1 MQSEYSRELFARLR
15 AGVLETIEWT
25 GTPDDG
31 QIRAQIDEALAREEQ
46 VRTMPAKQRIR
57 LGRDLFDSLRRFD
70 AITELLED
78 GSVSEIMVNRADVI
92 FIEKN
97 GKLQTYGRSFSS
109 DEALADIIQMIVSK
123 VNRQVNASSPIVD
136 ARLED
141 GSRINIVLPP
151 VAVDGPVLTIRKFPT
166 SMMTIER
173 MVELGT
179 LTAEAA
185 EYLRVLVRARYNI
198 FISGGTGSGK
208 TTLLNALS
216 GFIPETERVI
226 TIEDSAELK
235 LQHIPN
241 LVRLETKNASA
252 DGGGGVTIRD
262 LIKSALRMRPDRVVV
277 GEVRGGEVIDMLQA
291 MNTGHDGS
299 LSTGHANSPR
309 DMLSRLATM
318 VLTGGVEIPLPAV
331 VSQIASAIDILI
343 HVARLRD
350 GSRRILSI
358 HEVTGTENGQITTQ
372 ELFVFRENGEREGR
386 IEGKLC
392 RTEAKLKGREKL
404 YFSGLSLGDDASG
417 GP

>member
-109 DEALADIIQMIVSK
+109 EEALADIIQMIVSK

-151 VAVDGPVLTIRKFPT
+151 VALDGPVLTIRKFPT

-198 FISGGTGSGK
+198 FISGDNDIIG
-208 TTLLNALS
+208 LS
-216 GFIPETERVI
+216 
-226 TIEDSAELK
+226 
-235 LQHIPN
+235 Q
-241 LVRLETKNASA
+241 
-252 DGGGGVTIRD
+252 VT
-262 LIKSALRMRPDRVVV
+262 S
-277 GEVRGGEVIDMLQA
+277 
-291 MNTGHDGS
+291 
-299 LSTGHANSPR
+299 
-309 DMLSRLATM
+309 
-318 VLTGGVEIPLPAV
+318 
-331 VSQIASAIDILI
+331 
-343 HVARLRD
+343 
-350 GSRRILSI
+350 
-358 HEVTGTENGQITTQ
+358 
-372 ELFVFRENGEREGR
+372 
-386 IEGKLC
+386 
-392 RTEAKLKGREKL
+392 RTEKAT
-404 YFSGLSLGDDASG
+404 AA
-417 GP
+417 